1 MSLLNAV
8 DFPDNIFFA
17 ILLHVREQRPEKD
30 KIFPY
35 ELKLVSSLKDKHLR
49 KSQS

>member
-8 DFPDNIFFA
+8 DFPDIIFFA

-30 KIFPY
+30 KIFSY
-35 ELKLVSSLKDKHLR
+35 EFKLVNSLKDKHL
-49 KSQS
+49 